1 MRRVFYILILVFCF
15 SALSFA
21 QSGRKV
27 EQKSTTVSPGEKP
40 IFSETSIYKR
50 RRLYKPI
57 DQGKLKKKKKK
68 RKSRK
73 SKKKKADITPVILG
87 EEEADDIIKIESTL
101 VTIPVSVYSRQGLYI
116 PNLRKEDFKIFEDG
130 VEHDIA
136 YFGTTDKPF
145 TVVLLID
152 TSPSTAYSIGQIREA
167 AKVFVDELKPQDRVM
182 VISFDRSVDV
192 LTNPTNSRKKIYKA
206 IDKADFGGGTS
217 LYDAVEYAL
226 EKKLNKIRGRK
237 AIVLFTDGVDT
248 TSRGA
253 DYLEN
258 IAEVE
263 ESDVTIYP
271 VYYNTYRQMVRQDI
285 SRNPM
290 GSRGGY
296 GNVVGIRAKDYA
308 LGRQYLLE
316 LSGSTGG
323 RIFLPTKTADG
334 LRNAFRGIAEEL
346 RHQYNIGYYPEKIGK
361 PGDVRQIKVRVYKP
375 KMVVRNR
382 TSYTVG
388 RNKEVLGKN

>member
-1 MRRVFYILILVFCF
+1 MMRRFFYLVFLVFCF
-15 SALSFA
+15 SFFCDA

-27 EQKSTTVSPGEKP
+27 ESKTDQAAEEKP
-40 IFSETSIYKR
+40 LFSETSIYKR
-50 RRLYKPI
+50 RRLYKPV
-57 DQGKLKKKKKK
+57 DDGKLKKKKKK
-68 RKSRK
+68 RSKS
-73 SKKKKADITPVILG
+73 SKVKKGAEKPVLLS
-87 EEEADDIIKIESTL
+87 EEEDDDLIRVDSTL
-101 VTIPVSVYSRQGLYI
+101 VTIPVSVYSRDGLYV
-116 PNLRKEDFKIFEDG
+116 PGLRQEDFKIFEDD

-152 TSPSTAYSIGQIREA
+152 TSPSTAYSITQIREA
-167 AKVFVDELKPQDRVM
+167 AKVFVDELKPQDSVM
-182 VISFDRSVDV
+182 VISFDRGIDV
-192 LTNPTNSRKKIYKA
+192 LTNATNDRKEIHKA
-206 IDKADFGGGTS
+206 LDKANFGGGTS
-217 LYDAVEYAL
+217 LYDAVEYTL
-226 EKKLNKIRGRK
+226 EKKLRKITGKK

-253 DYLEN
+253 DYIEN

-271 VYYNTYRQMVRQDI
+271 IYYNTYQQMVRQDVLN
-285 SRNPM
+285 NPM
-290 GSRGGY
+290 GRGATY
-296 GNVVGIRAKDYA
+296 GSAPGTRAKDYA

-316 LSGSTGG
+316 LSGATGG

-346 RHQYNIGYYPEKIGK
+346 RHQYNIGYYPEKIGET
-361 PGDVRQIKVRVYKP
+361 GDVRQIKVRVYKP

-382 TSYTVG
+382 SSYTIG
-388 RNKEVLGKN
+388 DSRDASGNND